1 MSARLQVSDG
11 TFRYPGAPAPI
22 LEHIDVEVGNREL
35 LAVLGPNGAGKT
47 TLLRTMLGLQRW
59 ETGATLLDGIDL
71 ASLSPREVGR
81 RIAYVPQT
89 RNSNATGL
97 TGLDMVMLGRS
108 PHLPLLAQP
117 GQRERVMAEEALA
130 GIGAEALALMPCRTM
145 SGGQFQMVLIARAL
159 VAEPEVLVLDEPETG
174 LDFHNQLIVVD
185 LLRTLVHDRGLSI
198 IMNTHYPA
206 HALSVADR
214 VLLLDSR
221 HRAVSGPT
229 REIMDEATLARVF
242 DVEVCIG
249 RLDHRGES
257 LTTVVPVR
265 ALRPDAGSAA
275 DAGSASDAGT

>member
-22 LEHIDVEVGNREL
+22 LEHIDVEVGDREL
-35 LAVLGPNGAGKT
+35 LAILGPNGAGKT
-47 TLLRTMLGLQRW
+47 TLLRTMLGLQKW
-59 ETGATLLDGIDL
+59 ELGATLLNGVDL
-71 ASLSPREVGR
+71 ATLSPKEVGR

-97 TGLDMVMLGRS
+97 TGLDMVMLGRC

-117 GQRERVMAEEALA
+117 GPRERDMAE
-130 GIGAEALALMPCRTM
+130 EALALMPCRTM

-174 LDFHNQLIVVD
+174 LDFHNQLIVLD
-185 LLRTLVHDRGLSI
+185 LLRTLIRERGLSV

-206 HALSVADR
+206 HALGIADR
-214 VLLLDSR
+214 VLLLDSQ
-221 HRAVSGPT
+221 HRATSGPT
-229 REIMDEATLARVF
+229 GEVMNEATLARVF
-242 DVEVCIG
+242 GVEVCIG
-249 RLDHRGES
+249 QLEHRGEA

-265 ALRPDAGSAA
+265 VL
-275 DAGSASDAGT
+275 